1 MDCAKIS
8 KWAGGIGLHIHN
20 IRGRGSHIRGTNGNS
35 NGIVPMLRVYNN
47 TARYVDQGGG
57 RRHGSFAVYLEQCH
71 TDIEDFLEM
80 KKNHGDEE
88 ARARDL
94 FYALWIPDLFMKRVE
109 NDTEWTLMCPDHCPG
124 LADCYGDDFE
134 QLYKK
139 YESEGKGIKKIS
151 ARTLWFKI
159 LDSQIETGTPYM
171 LYKDAC
177 NKKSNQKNLGTIKS
191 SNLCTEIIEYSNKD
205 ETAVCNLASLGLPM
219 FVRGDKTFD
228 YEKLHEVTK
237 IVTEN
242 LDKVIDVNFYPTPKT
257 RRSNY
262 LHRPIGIGV
271 QGLADVFAKMD
282 IAFYSDEAK
291 QINIKIFETLYHAAV
306 EKSCELSHQRTE
318 AIKCLVTTY
327 EKLWRFLDND
337 PSCRQYI
344 TEEGLRDKAGYEIT
358 MEHLNKYHPIRN
370 EILQCRDKIH
380 TFPNCAG
387 AYSSFAGSP
396 ASHGF
401 LQFDLWGVQPNS
413 RYNWDEL
420 KQQIKQHGMRN
431 SLLMAPMPTAS
442 TSQILG
448 NNECFEPFTSNIYT
462 RRTLAGE
469 FIRINKYLISEL
481 VTLGLWNEDVKNSI
495 IEHKGSIQQLDIIP
509 ESIRKKFKIVWEIP
523 MKFIIEMAR
532 DRGAF
537 ICQSQSLNLWMKDP
551 NYKSLTAMHFF
562 SWKQGLKTGLYY
574 LRSRAKASPQQF
586 TIVPKKNQPEEE
598 NGPPQCEMCS
608 G

>member
-1 MDCAKIS
+1 MA
-8 KWAGGIGLHIHN
+8 
-20 IRGRGSHIRGTNGNS
+20 T
-35 NGIVPMLRVYNN
+35 
-47 TARYVDQGGG
+47 
-57 RRHGSFAVYLEQCH
+57 
-71 TDIEDFLEM
+71 
-80 KKNHGDEE
+80 
-88 ARARDL
+88 
-94 FYALWIPDLFMKRVE
+94 
-109 NDTEWTLMCPDHCPG
+109 TLK
-124 LADCYGDDFE
+124 

-139 YESEGKGIKKIS
+139 YESEGKGLKKIS

-271 QGLADVFAKMD
+271 QGLADVFARMD
-282 IAFYSDEAK
+282 IAFHSDEAK

-306 EKSCELSHQRTE
+306 EKSCELSQQRTE

-344 TEEGLRDKAGYEIT
+344 TEEGLRDKEGYEIT
-358 MEHLNKYHPIRN
+358 MEYLNKYRPIRN
-370 EILQCRDKIH
+370 EILQCRDKIN

-387 AYSSFAGSP
+387 TYSSFAGSP

-420 KQQIKQHGMRN
+420 KQRIKQHGMRN

-462 RRTLAGE
+462 RRTLAG
-469 FIRINKYLISEL
+469 RIYTN
-481 VTLGLWNEDVKNSI
+481 
-495 IEHKGSIQQLDIIP
+495 
-509 ESIRKKFKIVWEIP
+509 
-523 MKFIIEMAR
+523 
-532 DRGAF
+532 
-537 ICQSQSLNLWMKDP
+537 
-551 NYKSLTAMHFF
+551 
-562 SWKQGLKTGLYY
+562 
-574 LRSRAKASPQQF
+574 
-586 TIVPKKNQPEEE
+586 
-598 NGPPQCEMCS
+598 
-608 G
+608 

>member
-1 MDCAKIS
+1 MADDSIEGIYSTLMDCAKIS
-8 KWAGGIGLHIHN
+8 KWAGGIGMHIHN

-57 RRHGSFAVYLEQCH
+57 RRSGSFAIYLEPWH

-109 NDTEWTLMCPDHCPG
+109 ENAEWTLMCPDQCPR

-139 YESEGKGIKKIS
+139 YESEGKGTKKIS

-219 FVRGDKTFD
+219 FVSDDKIFD

-242 LDKVIDVNFYPTPKT
+242 LNKVIDINFYPTSKT

-282 IAFYSDEAK
+282 IAFHSDAAK

-306 EKSCELSHQRTE
+306 EKSCELSAERSE
-318 AIKCLVTTY
+318 AIKRLLSTY
-327 EKLWRFLDND
+327 NKMWRFLANT
-337 PSCRQYI
+337 PCV
-344 TEEGLRDKAGYEIT
+344 EIT
-358 MEHLNKYHPIRN
+358 SIPFLIVQEPIVV
-370 EILQCRDKIH
+370 L
-380 TFPNCAG
+380 
-387 AYSSFAGSP
+387 
-396 ASHGF
+396 
-401 LQFDLWGVQPNS
+401 
-413 RYNWDEL
+413 
-420 KQQIKQHGMRN
+420 
-431 SLLMAPMPTAS
+431 
-442 TSQILG
+442 
-448 NNECFEPFTSNIYT
+448 
-462 RRTLAGE
+462 
-469 FIRINKYLISEL
+469 
-481 VTLGLWNEDVKNSI
+481 
-495 IEHKGSIQQLDIIP
+495 
-509 ESIRKKFKIVWEIP
+509 
-523 MKFIIEMAR
+523 
-532 DRGAF
+532 
-537 ICQSQSLNLWMKDP
+537 
-551 NYKSLTAMHFF
+551 
-562 SWKQGLKTGLYY
+562 
-574 LRSRAKASPQQF
+574 
-586 TIVPKKNQPEEE
+586 
-598 NGPPQCEMCS
+598 
-608 G
+608 